1 MGGGEVLDFGQEVG
15 RRRADQ
21 VARKLLEALGCSG
34 RGPGVSGHGTWTQP
48 RGWGPPE
55 PDSAPSDLRLLHSF
69 KNLDLGY
76 SSSEPQFPH
85 LSHEDDVPPIL

>member
-1 MGGGEVLDFGQEVG
+1 MLRKGAGSV
-15 RRRADQ
+15 RARHMDTAQ
-21 VARKLLEALGCSG
+21 GLGS
-34 RGPGVSGHGTWTQP
+34 
-48 RGWGPPE
+48 PE

>member
-1 MGGGEVLDFGQEVG
+1 MLRKGAGSV
-15 RRRADQ
+15 RARHMDTAQ
-21 VARKLLEALGCSG
+21 GLGA
-34 RGPGVSGHGTWTQP
+34 PG
-48 RGWGPPE
+48 
-55 PDSAPSDLRLLHSF
+55 ADLRLLHSF